1 MKKIIFLFIALLSL
15 LSCSTT
21 KKMSEVTTSE
31 KKQSDKIENEKTYV
45 ETKIDT
51 SKLANLEV
59 TYTRIEF
66 FDPARNTK
74 EYKSGPESEEGS
86 TDATEESVPNGKV
99 VKPPGKG
106 SVKSIESW
114 TIKQTK
120 ENKGQSVS
128 TNVSDKNKKES
139 DLVDN
144 DTSSTSQ
151 EAPAPDPYRWRY
163 LFYTL
168 VLIVGVLIYLKR
180 TPLFKWINAII
191 SRIKA
196 FLTK

>member
-15 LSCSTT
+15 FSCSTT

-31 KKQSDKIENEKTYV
+31 KKRSDKIENEKTYV

-86 TDATEESVPNGKV
+86 TDESDESVPNSKV
-99 VKPPGKG
+99 VKPPDKG

-114 TIKQTK
+114 TIKQT
-120 ENKGQSVS
+120 EEDKGQSAS
-128 TNVSDKNKKES
+128 TSISDKNKKES
-139 DLVDN
+139 EAIDN
-144 DTSSTSQ
+144 DTSSTNQ

-180 TPLFKWINAII
+180 TPLFKWINSII